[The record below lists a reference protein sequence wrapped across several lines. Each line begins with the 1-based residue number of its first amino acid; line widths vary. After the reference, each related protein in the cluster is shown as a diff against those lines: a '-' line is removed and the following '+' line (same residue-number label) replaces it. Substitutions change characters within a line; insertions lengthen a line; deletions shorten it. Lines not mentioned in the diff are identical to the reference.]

1 MRGERRTTERRPFS
15 LTLPRSIGSKR
26 RKDQVDMHM
35 FDRANESLRQDL
47 EAYHRALQTIVVALP
62 RAQAL
67 CDRVLKEIRLVRALL
82 AFFQGPEGA
91 QLEQL
96 AFHLTN
102 LWPYREQPF
111 ARTLGFASEIAEAE
125 QQHLEA
131 LRSVRMLSRQMSDPV
146 AKELST
152 CFSNIAQYLED
163 ERRLLAECHALIQP
177 HSTNMHTTR
186 KRLDLL
192 SAMVD
197 ARLPSSPDQQ
207 AMLQAYN
214 QAVTLLTDWEK
225 GVPLEERGVAILE
238 ACLDMLDLIDGKA
251 AQHSELFHEA
261 LGPVEMR

>member
-1 MRGERRTTERRPFS
+1 M
-15 LTLPRSIGSKR
+15 
-26 RKDQVDMHM
+26 QM

-67 CDRVLKEIRLVRALL
+67 CDRVLKEIRLIRALL
-82 AFFQGPEGA
+82 AFFQGAEGTE
-91 QLEQL
+91 LEQL

-125 QQHLEA
+125 QQHKEA
-131 LRSVRMLSRQMSDPV
+131 LRGVRMLIRQVNDPV

-163 ERRLLAECHALIQP
+163 ERRLLAESHALIQP
-177 HSTNMHTTR
+177 HSTNMHATR

-238 ACLDMLDLIDGKA
+238 SCLDMLDRIDGMVAENKELIH
-251 AQHSELFHEA
+251 AQIGS
-261 LGPVEMR
+261 VEVR

>member
-1 MRGERRTTERRPFS
+1 
-15 LTLPRSIGSKR
+15 
-26 RKDQVDMHM
+26 MHM

-47 EAYHRALQTIVVALP
+47 EAYHRALRTIVTALP

-67 CDRVLKEIRLVRALL
+67 CERVLKEIRLMRALL

-91 QLEQL
+91 ELEQL

-111 ARTLGFASEIAEAE
+111 ARTLGFANEIAEAE
-125 QQHLEA
+125 QQHKEA
-131 LRSVRMLSRQMSDPV
+131 LRGVRMLSRQTSDTV
-146 AKELST
+146 ANELST
-152 CFSNIAQYLED
+152 CFSNIAQFLED
-163 ERRLLAECHALIQP
+163 ERRLLAECHVLIQP
-177 HSTNMHTTR
+177 HSTNMQMTR

-197 ARLPSSPDQQ
+197 ARLPSSPDQR

-214 QAVTLLTDWEK
+214 QTVTLLTDWEK

-238 ACLDMLDLIDGKA
+238 SCLDMLDRIDGMV
-251 AQHSELFHEA
+251 AQNSELA
-261 LGPVEMR
+261 YQQLGPLDMR